1 MKFTRESTEGIN
13 LVRAYTSRDITV
25 QNQVM
30 GTSFILA
37 PTQIVQDWRP
47 RTVGEL
53 KIQDFD
59 VVLELEPEI
68 ILLGTGAML
77 EFPDRT
83 IMSNM
88 LEHGI
93 GFEVMDTG
101 AACRTYNILVQE
113 DRAVVAAL
121 LIP

>member
-30 GTSFILA
+30 GTSFVLA

-47 RTVGEL
+47 RTVVEL
-53 KIQDFD
+53 EIQDFD

-68 ILLGTGAML
+68 ILLGTGEML
-77 EFPDRT
+77 EFPDRK

>member
-1 MKFTRESTEGIN
+1 M
-13 LVRAYTSRDITV
+13 RAYTSRDITV

-30 GTSFILA
+30 GTSFVLA

-53 KIQDFD
+53 EIQDFD

-68 ILLGTGAML
+68 ILLGTGEML
-77 EFPDRT
+77 EFPDRK

>member
-77 EFPDRT
+77 EFPDRK